1 MRCLT
6 VVGVTVPRIVP
17 RLRRRLRV
25 PAATATGALV
35 AAAAGWT
42 YGGLHG
48 RGLHGVVITLTATLV
63 FVALALSTVRR
74 ASTDIDLVL
83 GPRMGPARS
92 SVLALLTAVAGY
104 AITALITL
112 QLLAIPVGQ
121 LLLGGAITGIII
133 GIAAQ
138 QSLGNLA
145 AGLVLLLARPYNI
158 GDTITVHSGALGGP
172 HTGTVL
178 NSGLTYTQLH
188 TTGGL
193 LQLPNAGLLAAAINP
208 APAPPPPPAVAVAE
222 GGTPGDHPSR
232 ADDPPMIV
240 PPCKLFSVIVA

>member
-1 MRCLT
+1 M
-6 VVGVTVPRIVP
+6 PRIVP

-25 PAATATGALV
+25 PALTAAGAL
-35 AAAAGWT
+35 AAAVLGSSS
-42 YGGLHG
+42 GGLHG
-48 RGLHGVVITLTATLV
+48 RGLHGVVITLSTTLV
-63 FVALALSTVRR
+63 FVVLALSTVRR
-74 ASTDIDLVL
+74 ATTDVDTVL
-83 GPRMGPARS
+83 GTRLGPARS
-92 SVLALLTAVAGY
+92 SVLALLSAVVGY

-232 ADDPPMIV
+232 ADDPA
-240 PPCKLFSVIVA
+240 S